1 MRGLRELLVVIM
13 NATMIEKLFQEDID
27 DVAASQKFYVELRTE
42 TGSFKVDVRPGE
54 PILARLF
61 ASPRAFGNR

>member
-42 TGSFKVDVRPGE
+42 QCHGACPR
-54 PILARLF
+54 LAARLRHP
-61 ASPRAFGNR
+61 SSLDLRL